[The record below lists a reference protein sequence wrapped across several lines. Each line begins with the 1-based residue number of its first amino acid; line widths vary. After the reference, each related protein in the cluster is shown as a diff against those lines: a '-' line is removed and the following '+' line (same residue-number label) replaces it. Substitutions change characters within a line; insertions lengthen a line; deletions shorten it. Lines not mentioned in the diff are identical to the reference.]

1 MAKKKKN
8 PSELRF
14 DLISKDWVII
24 ATGRAKRPEAFKLR
38 KRAKIRISKK
48 ECPFCNIETQKPPL
62 LIFSQGKKIPYKKGQ
77 KIPKNWTTIIIPNK
91 YPALL
96 PQKVLKK
103 EREGKFYQKI
113 SGVGFCELVITKNH
127 RKHFPH
133 FELWQIKEVLEC
145 YQERY
150 LDLMK
155 KPHVAY
161 VSIFHNHGAEAG
173 ASQPHP
179 HSQIITTP
187 LIDVDLLKALSNS
200 KKYFEKTGKCIYCQM
215 NKWEEKVK
223 KRIIFENKDFLVLCP
238 FASKSAFEVII
249 SPKRH
254 SSNFEKISEP
264 EKWTLVEA
272 FKVAMVKLYKA
283 LDDPP
288 YNFYLHTAPAKG
300 KHPYYHWHFTI
311 LPKTATPA
319 GFELGTRMEI
329 CVIEPEKAAEFLRKQ

>member
-1 MAKKKKN
+1 MAKKKN

-24 ATGRAKRPEAFKLR
+24 ATGRAKRPEAFKLK
-38 KRAKIRISKK
+38 KRAKIKISKK
-48 ECPFCNIETQKPPL
+48 KCPFCNIETQKHPL
-62 LIFSQGKKIPYKKGQ
+62 LIFSKGKKISSK
-77 KIPKNWTTIIIPNK
+77 KIPKDWTSIVIPNK

-96 PQKVLKK
+96 PQKTLKK
-103 EREGKFYQKI
+103 KREGKFYQKI
-113 SGVGFCELVITKNH
+113 SGIGYCELVITRDHK
-127 RKHFPH
+127 KHFPH
-133 FELWQIKEVLEC
+133 FELWQIKEVIDC
-145 YQERY
+145 YQLRY

-215 NKWEEKVK
+215 NKWEMKVK

-238 FASKSAFEVII
+238 FASRSAFQTII
-249 SPKRH
+249 SPKKH
-254 SSNFEKISEP
+254 ASNFEKISEK
-264 EKWTLVEA
+264 EKWNLAEA
-272 FKVAMVKLYKA
+272 FKVAMTKLYKA

-288 YNFYLHTAPAKG
+288 YNFYLHTAPVKG

-329 CVIEPEKAAEFLRKQ
+329 CVVEPEKAAQFLKKQ

>member
-1 MAKKKKN
+1 MAKKKI

-24 ATGRAKRPEAFKLR
+24 ATGRAKRPEAFKLK
-38 KRAKIRISKK
+38 KRAKIKISRK

-62 LIFSQGKKIPYKKGQ
+62 LIFSKGKKISSK
-77 KIPKNWTTIIIPNK
+77 KIPKDWTSIVIPNK

-96 PQKVLKK
+96 PQKTLKK
-103 EREGKFYQKI
+103 KREGKFYQKI
-113 SGVGFCELVITKNH
+113 SGIGYCELVITRDHK
-127 RKHFPH
+127 KHFPH
-133 FELWQIKEVLEC
+133 FELWQIKEVIDC
-145 YQERY
+145 YQLRY

-215 NKWEEKVK
+215 NKWEMKVK

-238 FASKSAFEVII
+238 FASRSAFQTII
-249 SPKRH
+249 SPKKH
-254 SSNFEKISEP
+254 ASNFEKISEK
-264 EKWTLVEA
+264 EKWNLAEA
-272 FKVAMVKLYKA
+272 FKVAMTKLYKA

-288 YNFYLHTAPAKG
+288 YNFYLHTAPVKG

-329 CVIEPEKAAEFLRKQ
+329 CVVEPEKAAQFLKKQ

>member
-1 MAKKKKN
+1 MAKKKI

-24 ATGRAKRPEAFKLR
+24 ATGRAKRPEAFKLK
-38 KRAKIRISKK
+38 KRAKIKISRK

-62 LIFSQGKKIPYKKGQ
+62 LIFSKGKKISSK
-77 KIPKNWTTIIIPNK
+77 KIPKDWTSIVIPNK

-96 PQKVLKK
+96 PQKTLKK
-103 EREGKFYQKI
+103 KREGKFYQKI
-113 SGVGFCELVITKNH
+113 SGIGYCELVITRDHK
-127 RKHFPH
+127 KHFPH
-133 FELWQIKEVLEC
+133 FELWQIKEVIDC
-145 YQERY
+145 YQLRY

-155 KPHVAY
+155 KPYVAY

-215 NKWEEKVK
+215 NKWEMKVK

-238 FASKSAFEVII
+238 FASRSAFQTII
-249 SPKRH
+249 SPKKH
-254 SSNFEKISEP
+254 ASNFEKISEK
-264 EKWTLVEA
+264 EKWNLAEA
-272 FKVAMVKLYKA
+272 FKVAMTKLYKA

-288 YNFYLHTAPAKG
+288 YNFYLHTAPVKG

-329 CVIEPEKAAEFLRKQ
+329 CVVEPEKAAQFLKKQ

>member
-1 MAKKKKN
+1 MAKKKN

-24 ATGRAKRPEAFKLR
+24 ATGRAKRPEAFKLK
-38 KRAKIRISKK
+38 KRAKIKISKK
-48 ECPFCNIETQKPPL
+48 KCPFCNIETQKPPL
-62 LIFSQGKKIPYKKGQ
+62 LIFSKGKKISSK
-77 KIPKNWTTIIIPNK
+77 KIPKDWTSIVIPNK

-96 PQKVLKK
+96 PQKTLKK
-103 EREGKFYQKI
+103 KREGKFYQKI
-113 SGVGFCELVITKNH
+113 SGIGYCELVITRDHK
-127 RKHFPH
+127 KHFPH
-133 FELWQIKEVLEC
+133 FELWQIKEVIDC
-145 YQERY
+145 YQLRY

-187 LIDVDLLKALSNS
+187 LIDVDLLKALLNS

-215 NKWEEKVK
+215 NKWEMKVK
-223 KRIIFENKDFLVLCP
+223 KRIIFENEDFLVLCP
-238 FASKSAFEVII
+238 FASRSAFQTII
-249 SPKRH
+249 SPKKH
-254 SSNFEKISEP
+254 ASNFEKISEK
-264 EKWTLVEA
+264 EKWNLAEA
-272 FKVAMVKLYKA
+272 FKVAMTKLYKA

-288 YNFYLHTAPAKG
+288 YNFYLHTAPVKG

-329 CVIEPEKAAEFLRKQ
+329 CVVEPEKAAQFLKKQ